1 MLTIDYS
8 LFIQIANFLFLILLL
23 NIIVYRPIR
32 GILNKRKEDMS
43 STEEITQDWKNKAE
57 RNSEEFENRLSET
70 RDEGLKEKGNIK
82 GQGMVE
88 EREMLLNVYSSVE
101 ENIDKAR
108 LEIQDTISQ
117 AKQSLQTEVET
128 FSHELA
134 EKILGR
140 GI

>member
-8 LFIQIANFLFLILLL
+8 LFIQIANFLFLIFLL
-23 NIIVYRPIR
+23 NIVAYRPIR
-32 GILNKRKEDMS
+32 GILNRRKEEMS
-43 STEEITQDWKNKAE
+43 STEEITQDWKRKAD
-57 RNSEEFENRLSET
+57 RNSEEFENRLLET
-70 RDEGLKEKGNIK
+70 RNEGLKEKGNIK
-82 GQGMVE
+82 GQGMEE
-88 EREMLLNVYSSVE
+88 ERDMLLNVYSSVE

-108 LEIQDTISQ
+108 LEIQDKVSQ
-117 AKQSLQTEVET
+117 ARQSLQTEVET